1 LIEEHGLTEYGIKV
15 FQDIDS
21 KKQRETTT
29 TQETMRMLLCCDEIL
44 VEKKNFSSI
53 IPLCN

>member
-1 LIEEHGLTEYGIKV
+1 LIEDLGLTEYGIKV

-29 TQETMRMLLCCDEIL
+29 TQETIRMLLCCDEIL
-44 VEKKNFSSI
+44 AEEKNFPSI